1 MMQRQFLWLTS
12 SFFGEIFSF
21 PKPKM
26 QRTKMFEL
34 SYRKKYWAMPKLKW
48 SYVQTGKMVRQI
60 FNPLVP
66 DVH

>member
-1 MMQRQFLWLTS
+1 MQR
-12 SFFGEIFSF
+12 I
-21 PKPKM
+21 
-26 QRTKMFEL
+26 KMFEL